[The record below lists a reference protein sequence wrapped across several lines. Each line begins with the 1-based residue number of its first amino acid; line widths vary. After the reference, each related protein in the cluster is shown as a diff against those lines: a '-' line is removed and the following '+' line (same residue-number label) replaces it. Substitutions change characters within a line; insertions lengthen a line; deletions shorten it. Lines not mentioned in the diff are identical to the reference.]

1 MVYKFISFLCACEGN
16 GNTKVYSFYICDRI
30 RCCLLLER
38 SEKIY
43 RKPCLHYIKEAALDT
58 SAYWFGTNY
67 SLLCPKGSATSFNCT
82 NTREGTADSLASRMQ
97 LDLTQ
102 LDRTVNITYTHG
114 EGKKVN
120 KCMCSL
126 LCT

>member
-1 MVYKFISFLCACEGN
+1 MVTLRYIHFIYVTESDAASCSNEVKKY
-16 GNTKVYSFYICDRI
+16 T
-30 RCCLLLER
+30 E
-38 SEKIY
+38 
-43 RKPCLHYIKEAALDT
+43 KPCLHYIKEAALDT

-120 KCMCSL
+120 ECSMCL
-126 LCT
+126 LLST